1 MYRSHV
7 YMGYRSSVR
16 SVMAG
21 YWPFFFCTFYILFF
35 FLFLAF
41 LDRSPVVIRKRAINE
56 QAGKIAQS
64 SGLDSQSRAGFGISF
79 SITKLAMK

>member
-7 YMGYRSSVR
+7 YMGHRSSVR

-21 YWPFFFCTFYILFF
+21 YWPFFF
-35 FLFLAF
+35 LFLIF
-41 LDRSPVVIRKRAINE
+41 FIFGVFMDRSAVVVHERVINE
-56 QAGKIAQS
+56 RAGKIAQS

-79 SITKLAMK
+79 SIAELAMK